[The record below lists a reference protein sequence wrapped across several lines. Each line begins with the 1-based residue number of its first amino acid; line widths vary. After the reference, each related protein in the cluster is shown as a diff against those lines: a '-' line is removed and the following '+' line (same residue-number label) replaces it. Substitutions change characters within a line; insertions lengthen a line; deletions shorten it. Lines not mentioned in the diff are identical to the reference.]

1 MDLQNKVAVIT
12 GGASG
17 LGRAAAQALVN
28 AGATAV
34 IFDMNTEAGALAVSE
49 LGTDKAQFF
58 KVDVA
63 SGVDVEAAF
72 AQIIDVFGHVDIC
85 VNCAGIAVGAKII
98 NREGQSH
105 DLDLYRKLV
114 EVNLIGT
121 FNVSRCAAAA
131 MAGNTAENSAEKG
144 VIVNTASVAAFDGQM
159 GQCAYSATKGGIVGM
174 TLPMARDLASEG
186 IRVNSIAPGVM
197 ATPLMLG
204 MPQNVQ
210 DGIVANIPFPKR
222 MGEPSEFGQLVVHI
236 TENSYLNGETIRL
249 DAGVRMQPR

>member
-72 AQIIDVFGHVDIC
+72 AQIIDDLGHVDIC

-98 NREGQSH
+98 NREGQPH
-105 DLDLYRKLV
+105 DLDLYRKVV

-222 MGEPSEFGQLVVHI
+222 MGEPSEFGQLVVQI
-236 TENSYLNGETIRL
+236 AENSYLNGETIRL
-249 DAGVRMQPR
+249 DGGVRMQPR

>member
-34 IFDMNTEAGALAVSE
+34 IFDMNADAGALAVSE

-98 NREGQSH
+98 NREGQPH
-105 DLDLYRKLV
+105 DLDLYRKVV

-131 MAGNTAENSAEKG
+131 MASNTAENNAEKG

-222 MGEPSEFGQLVVHI
+222 MGEPAEFGQLVRQIV
-236 TENSYLNGETIRL
+236 ENSYLNGETIRL
-249 DAGVRMQPR
+249 DGGVRMQPR